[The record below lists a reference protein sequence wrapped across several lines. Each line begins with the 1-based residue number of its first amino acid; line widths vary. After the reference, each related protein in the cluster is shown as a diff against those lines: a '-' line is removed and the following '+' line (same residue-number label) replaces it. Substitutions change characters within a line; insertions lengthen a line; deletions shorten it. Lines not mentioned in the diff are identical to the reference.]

1 MTGTGQVGVPAL
13 SERSQRALARLQEV
27 FQVQWIP
34 EGLKVFAVSENGI
47 NDLYMN
53 LNRHLQDGKLS
64 RKEKL
69 LVALGV
75 AAVSGSPDATRF
87 LQAAAIASGATE
99 TEAAEAIACAV
110 ACSIYNGYYKF
121 KSLVP
126 DEFAPAFA
134 EFKASFNATMF
145 VKPPFE
151 EKLVEAICIA
161 VSTVNSCKKC
171 VEGHVAKAKSLG
183 LTDEQ
188 IDEVLKAGTVAF
200 GFALACGAFECPT
213 A

>member
-1 MTGTGQVGVPAL
+1 MSSPEGNNVASL
-13 SERSQRALARLQEV
+13 SERSQRALARLQEI
-27 FQVQWIP
+27 FQVSWIP
-34 EGLKVFAVSENGI
+34 EGLRAFALSENGI

-75 AAVSGSPDATRF
+75 AAATGSRDAMRF
-87 LQAAAIASGATE
+87 LRDAAIAAGASQTDATE
-99 TEAAEAIACAV
+99 TLASAV

-121 KSLVP
+121 RSLVP
-126 DEFAPAFA
+126 EEFAPAFA

-145 VKPPFE
+145 VKPPFD

-161 VSTVNSCKKC
+161 VSTVNNCKKC

-183 LTDEQ
+183 LSDEQ

-200 GFALACGAFECPT
+200 GFALACETCSC
-213 A
+213 